1 MNRGHRLFRSI
12 IDPSKRTSYAS
23 PPSRILS
30 WIRANEIPTGGIRV
44 HSDSSHAYPEVSGYL
59 VPTLLRYGERELA
72 RRLIR
77 WLLCIQRADG
87 SYTSPD
93 GVPHI
98 FDTGQVLRGLLAG
111 ADLVPGTLDAAR
123 RAADYVCT
131 EMTDGG
137 FGGFGDRY
145 SGKIPETVHLYVL
158 PPLKMAAEVLEEPSY
173 REAALNCLQ
182 YYSKH
187 KDFLNADH
195 LTHFLGYQ
203 LEALIDL
210 DLSELAMPFLEKQC
224 EEQSGDG
231 SLHGVKRQNWVCS
244 PGLAQ
249 IALCWYRVGRW
260 ENADKALAWLESHQ
274 MASGGFR
281 GSYGSQ
287 ASYFPEVEIAW
298 TAKFYLDAHLLRV
311 ESFFERNVSI
321 FPTSISEDDGRV
333 QAIISVVRPKD
344 SVLEVGCGKARFLRA
359 VRDAYP
365 GTQCTGVDIS
375 SALLAQIPEGI
386 RALEGSLES
395 IPLSDDGFDVVFSVE
410 AVEHSPNL
418 EAAVSELIRVTRPG
432 GWVLIIDKHR
442 TEWGRLNCPP
452 WERWPEASQ
461 LQRLLNRGCDNVTAE
476 PVGYDG
482 KPASDG
488 LMFVWRGQK
497 RSRLSGREWNKTLIS
512 LSSNR
517 EIVNRVRNN
526 HLSEW
531 GQVILMA
538 TSPNE
543 RVLEV
548 GSGTGEI
555 SLHAAQTGRRVT
567 ALDLSRESLEFVQK
581 CAEELGI
588 TIETVTADATK
599 SFPFAEDEFDCVW
612 SSGLLEHF
620 SPDERLNMLREQARI
635 TKTRLITMVPN
646 AACVAYRAG
655 KAYQEEQGTWAYG
668 LERPILSMRSEFE
681 TAGLHVAS
689 EYTVGTK
696 HALDFLPESHP
707 LRKSLAVWI
716 ESLSSKELQE
726 SNQGYLLVTI
736 GVKLLT

>member
-1 MNRGHRLFRSI
+1 M
-12 IDPSKRTSYAS
+12 DPPKRTSYAS
-23 PPSRILS
+23 PPSRTLS

-59 VPTLLRYGERELA
+59 VPTLLKYGERELA
-72 RRLIR
+72 RRLTR

-87 SYTSPD
+87 SYPSPD

-131 EMTDGG
+131 GMIEGG
-137 FGGFGDRY
+137 IGGFGDRY

-158 PPLKMAAEVLEEPSY
+158 PPLDMAAEVLEEPSY
-173 REAALNCLQ
+173 RDAALNCRH

-187 KDFLNADH
+187 NDLLNADH

-210 DLSELAMPFLEKQC
+210 GLSELAMPFLEKLC
-224 EEQSGDG
+224 EEQSADG
-231 SLHGVKRQNWVCS
+231 SLRGVKRQKWVCS

-249 IALCWYRVGRW
+249 IALCWYRVGEW

-274 MASGGFR
+274 MASGGFS

-321 FPTSISEDDGRV
+321 FPTSVSEDDGRV
-333 QAIISVVRPKD
+333 LAIISVVRPKD
-344 SVLEVGCGKARFLRA
+344 RVLEVGCGKARFLQT
-359 VRDAYP
+359 VRDAHP

-375 SALLAQIPEGI
+375 PALLAQIPEGI
-386 RALEGSLES
+386 RALGGSLES

-452 WERWPEASQ
+452 WERWPETSQ

-476 PVGYDG
+476 SVGYDG

-497 RSRLSGREWNKTLIS
+497 RSRLSGREWNKTLIT
-512 LSSNR
+512 LSSHR

-543 RVLEV
+543 RVLEI
-548 GSGTGEI
+548 GCGTGEI
-555 SLHAAQTGRRVT
+555 SLHVAQAGRRVT

-588 TIETVTADATK
+588 DIEGVAADATK
-599 SFPFAEDEFDCVW
+599 AFPFVDDQFDCVW

-620 SPDERLNMLREQARI
+620 SPEERLTMLREQARI
-635 TKTRLITMVPN
+635 AKKQVITIIPN
-646 AACVAYRAG
+646 AACIAYRVG
-655 KAYQEEQGTWAYG
+655 KRYQEEQGTWDYG
-668 LERPILSMRSEFE
+668 LETPMLSMKKEFE
-681 TAGLHVAS
+681 AAGIHVTS
-689 EYTVGTK
+689 EYSVGEK
-696 HALDFLPESHP
+696 HALTFLPLTHP
-707 LRKSLAVWI
+707 LRSAMSAWMEGI
-716 ESLSSKELQE
+716 SSKELRE
-726 SNQGYLLVTI
+726 CNQGYLLVTM
-736 GVKLLT
+736 GYKAKRSKEC

>member
-1 MNRGHRLFRSI
+1 
-12 IDPSKRTSYAS
+12 
-23 PPSRILS
+23 
-30 WIRANEIPTGGIRV
+30 
-44 HSDSSHAYPEVSGYL
+44 

-77 WLLCIQRADG
+77 WLLCIQRANG

-111 ADLVPGTLDAAR
+111 ADLVPGSLDAAR

-137 FGGFGDRY
+137 AGGFGDRY

-158 PPLKMAAEVLEEPSY
+158 PPLKMAAEILNEPSY

-187 KDFLNADH
+187 KDLLNADH

-210 DLSELAMPFLEKQC
+210 DLSELAIPFLEKQC
-224 EEQSGDG
+224 EEQSRDG

-249 IALCWYRVGRW
+249 IAICWYRVGQW
-260 ENADKALAWLESHQ
+260 KNADNALTWLESHQ
-274 MASGGFR
+274 MASGGFK
-281 GSYGSQ
+281 GSYGSK
-287 ASYFPEVEIAW
+287 ASYFSEVEIAW
-298 TAKFYLDAHLLRV
+298 AAKFYLDAHLLRV

-321 FPTSISEDDGRV
+321 FPTSVSEDDGRV

-365 GTQCTGVDIS
+365 GTQCAGVDIS
-375 SALLAQIPEGI
+375 PALLAQLPEGI
-386 RALEGSLES
+386 KALGGSLES
-395 IPLSDDGFDVVFSVE
+395 IPLSDDSFDVVFSVE

-418 EAAVSELIRVTRPG
+418 EAAVSELIRVTRSG

-497 RSRLSGREWNKTLIS
+497 RSRLSGREWNETLIS
-512 LSSNR
+512 LSSHR

-531 GQVILMA
+531 AQVILMA

-555 SLHAAQTGRRVT
+555 SLHLAQAGRRVT
-567 ALDLSRESLEFVQK
+567 ALDVSRESLEFVQK

-620 SPDERLNMLREQARI
+620 SPDERLPMLREQARI
-635 TKTRLITMVPN
+635 TKKQVITIMPN
-646 AACVAYRAG
+646 AACIAYRVG
-655 KAYQEEQGTWAYG
+655 KRYQEEQGTWDYG
-668 LERPILSMRSEFE
+668 LETPILSMKKEFE
-681 TAGLHVAS
+681 AIGLHVTS
-689 EYTVGTK
+689 EYSVGER
-696 HALDFLPESHP
+696 HALTFLPLTHP
-707 LRKSLAVWI
+707 LRSALSAWMEGI
-716 ESLSSKELQE
+716 SSKELQE
-726 SNQGYLLVTI
+726 CDQGYLLVTM
-736 GVKLLT
+736 GCKAKRSKEC